1 MMLQRPR
8 IRARFVLAI
17 LLLAIAPLVLA
28 QEAVAPFVSGLR
40 VAVREPRVRL
50 TWRNVHEEARV
61 NYIYRAQEEIT
72 EENFSEAEQVGA
84 VEPGTETFLDVIRE
98 SGSYY
103 YAVLSEAPNGEINE
117 VFLPFRNKSTR
128 PVEIQVAAEEA
139 EPAIARVISLQVE
152 RRGEEVILRFQPSRD
167 DRDLAI
173 FRATEPIDDLDA
185 VNEATRVDVISSDR
199 NSYTDF
205 PVPGISYYYGVFD
218 TEAVAQ
224 GEPGF
229 AEGDNVS
236 AAAVRI
242 PVQVASVERAIPE
255 EPTPRRRPLPF
266 LIIDQTLREGNALV
280 QSPLRLASNPQPLSQ
295 ETEEALRRL
304 LGEAGSAEPGPP
316 PEPELLPEER
326 LTDPKGPRF
335 TLQTIVE
342 GPFREGRW
350 QESIRL
356 LSNMLSISL
365 PEDVEARVHFYL
377 GQARYFAGEPRQAFL
392 EFVLARKQYRLQAQ
406 PWIDRMIRELSS
418 G

>member
-1 MMLQRPR
+1 MVHGPQ

-17 LLLAIAPLVLA
+17 LLVVAAPCALA

-61 NYIYRAQEEIT
+61 NYIYRAREEIT

-84 VEPGTETFLDVIRE
+84 VEPGTETFLDVITE

-103 YAVLSEAPNGEINE
+103 YAVLSEAPSGDINE
-117 VFLPFRNKSTR
+117 VFLPFRNKSTQ
-128 PVEIQVAAEEA
+128 PVEIRVAAEEA
-139 EPAIARVISLQVE
+139 EPTIARVISLQVE
-152 RRGEEVILRFQPSRD
+152 RRGQEVILRFQPSRD
-167 DRDLAI
+167 DRNLAI

-185 VNEATRVDVISSDR
+185 VNGATRIEVISSDR
-199 NSYTDF
+199 DTYTDV

-218 TEAVAQ
+218 PDAVAQ
-224 GEPGF
+224 GELDF

-236 AAAVRI
+236 AASVRI
-242 PVQVASVERAIPE
+242 PVEVASVERAIPE

-266 LIIDQTLREGNALV
+266 LIIDQSLREGDALV
-280 QSPLRLASNPQPLSQ
+280 QSPLRLTSNPQPLSQ
-295 ETEEALRRL
+295 ETEEAVQRL
-304 LGEAGSAEPGPP
+304 FGEAGPAEPEPLR
-316 PEPELLPEER
+316 EPEVLPEER
-326 LTDPKGPRF
+326 LTDPKGPRL

-342 GPFREGRW
+342 NPFQEGRW
-350 QESIRL
+350 HESIRL
-356 LSNMLSISL
+356 LSNMLSIAL

-377 GQARYFAGEPRQAFL
+377 GQARYFAGERRQAFL
-392 EFVLARKQYRLQAQ
+392 EFVLAREQYRLEAA